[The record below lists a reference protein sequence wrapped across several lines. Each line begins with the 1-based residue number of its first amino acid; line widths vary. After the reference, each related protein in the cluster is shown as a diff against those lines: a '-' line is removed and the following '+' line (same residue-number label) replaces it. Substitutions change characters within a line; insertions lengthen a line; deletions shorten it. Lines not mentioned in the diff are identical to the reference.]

1 MICYVKGKVLDIS
14 DGKVILENNGIGYE
28 ISLTPAAL
36 SRLAANKEGGVY
48 TYFQVKEDGFFLYG
62 FDALGERNLFTKL
75 IKVDSVGPRK
85 AMDILS
91 EISAKDLAT
100 AIATSDVKRLTAIK
114 GCGKKTA
121 EKIVL
126 ELRDSVRGS
135 DDTPDFLSPVSSV
148 DSDAVIALMSLGF
161 SRTESEKSVVS
172 ARASGA
178 KGVEEII
185 SAALKTLA
193 K

>member
-1 MICYVKGKVLDIS
+1 MIGYIKGKVLDVS

-28 ISLTPAAL
+28 IMLTPAAL

-48 TYFQVKEDGFFLYG
+48 TYFQVKDDGFFLFG
-62 FDALGERNLFTKL
+62 FDALSERNLFTKL
-75 IKVDSVGPRK
+75 IKVDKVGPKK

-91 EISAKDLAT
+91 AISPQDLAT
-100 AIATSDVKRLTAIK
+100 AIATSDVKTLTAVK
-114 GCGKKTA
+114 GCGKKLA
-121 EKIVL
+121 EKIIL
-126 ELRDSVRGS
+126 ELRDSVKGS
-135 DDTPDFLSPVSSV
+135 DDEPDFLTPVPSE

-161 SRTESEKSVVS
+161 SKSESEKSVLS

-178 KGVEEII
+178 NSVEDII